1 MSNFNLITTLGRGR
15 ERSYLLNTEIDRNL
29 IMLLMFILQQ
39 IFQLQ
44 ILKGDK
50 VVTTPLSMPSPI
62 SSWYSD
68 QSSSNWIHANF
79 FIKLLWVQNKK
90 GKKKRRKNQ
99 IPELVTVYYIEP
111 KSDSY
116 QVGGISFV
124 LKTIKQK
131 TKQDK
136 YTILNVCCLK
146 INSLAK

>member
-1 MSNFNLITTLGRGR
+1 MSNLITTLGRGR

-29 IMLLMFILQQ
+29 IMLLMIILQQ

-44 ILKGDK
+44 ILKGEK

-68 QSSSNWIHANF
+68 QSPSTWIHANF
-79 FIKLLWVQNKK
+79 FIKLSWVQIRKE
-90 GKKKRRKNQ
+90 KKKKKNQ
-99 IPELVTVYYIEP
+99 LPELVTVYYIEP

-124 LKTIKQK
+124 LKTKQR
-131 TKQDK
+131 TKQQK
-136 YTILNVCCLK
+136 YTILNICCLK